1 VDTLFLQVN
10 REKIKMI
17 EVEKTI
23 KLIDQ
28 LKAVIE
34 KLRQMKKEFDLERF
48 DEDVEEEDKDE
59 N

>member
-1 VDTLFLQVN
+1 
-10 REKIKMI
+10 MI